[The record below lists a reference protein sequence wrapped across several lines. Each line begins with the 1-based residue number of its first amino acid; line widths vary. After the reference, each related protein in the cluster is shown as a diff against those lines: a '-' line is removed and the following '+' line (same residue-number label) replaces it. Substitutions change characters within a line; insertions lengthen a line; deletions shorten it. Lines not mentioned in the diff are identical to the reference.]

1 MSIEVFGALGYKDSQ
16 RFFTEEQKPMIEEM
30 AARLEQLE
38 QVIQQLTDQGAAKQL
53 EAQSK
58 IAVAQIKAA
67 SDVKTMETR
76 AMADAVIAKQKM
88 DSADQMARLKQQID
102 VINARIKA
110 EKNDIARGELL
121 LQKEALVHQMLMN
134 EPTIGIDEEGKTM
147 SEVLRRDEYGLVP
160 GAEG

>member
-1 MSIEVFGALGYKDSQ
+1 MEIKDRIVDFRRVPASEL
-16 RFFTEEQKPMIEEM
+16 RPNPKNWRIHPDGQK
-30 AARLEQLE
+30 
-38 QVIQQLTDQGAAKQL
+38 QGL
-53 EAQSK
+53 
-58 IAVAQIKAA
+58 
-67 SDVKTMETR
+67 KTVLAEIG
-76 AMADAVIAKQKM
+76 MADAVIAKQKM
-88 DSADQMARLKQQID
+88 DSAEQMARLKQQID